1 MKLHQKTL
9 GILIALL
16 LAAVLCETVN
26 TWRHQRLKSQCLSR
40 LLPTAENPETFAG
53 TVKTPSRIREPVF
66 VLYGKNDGK
75 MWLESKLNTVNFL
88 PLTVMLQAGSAE
100 VPVKYDIND
109 QNQGWYFIGYG
120 DNAGAS
126 IRLFV
131 QNLNDTDQ
139 IKIELKSG
147 SLTPGEIAYLE
158 LYEGDPIL
166 NTTLLIDLSLLFILL
181 IAGWLIVATGRK
193 HLQSPA
199 RRVIVFKR

>member
-1 MKLHQKTL
+1 MKLRQKTL

-16 LAAVLCETVN
+16 LTAVLCETIK

-40 LLPTAENPETFAG
+40 LLPTAQNPETFAG
-53 TVKTPSRIREPVF
+53 TIKTPSWIREPIF
-66 VLYGKNDGK
+66 VLHGKNDDK

-109 QNQGWYFIGYG
+109 QNQGWYFIDYG
-120 DNAGAS
+120 DNAGAA

-139 IKIELKSG
+139 IKKELKSQT
-147 SLTPGEIAYLE
+147 LAPGEIAEIE
-158 LYEGDPIL
+158 LYEGDPVL
-166 NTTLLIDLSLLFILL
+166 NTILLIDLSLLSALL
-181 IAGWLIVATGRK
+181 IAGWLMITHIRK
-193 HLQSPA
+193 W
-199 RRVIVFKR
+199 RERTVCR